1 MYLHIGNA
9 RIVFDKDIIGIFDS
23 ALLDLESNKLLNE
36 RKKEDFAACSSSGS
50 RGKSFIITDG
60 RIFYS
65 PISPITLARRGNSKK

>member
-9 RIVFDKDIIGIFDS
+9 RIVFDKEVIGIFDS
-23 ALLDLESNKLLNE
+23 ALLDLDSNKILTE
-36 RKKEDFAACSSSGS
+36 RKKEDFAACNSSGH
-50 RGKSFIITDG
+50 RGKSFIVTDG